1 MLYQIGLPLFIWCEI
16 QGLFH
21 DFPGPF
27 QGNPAP
33 SLSTKT
39 WTLYRF
45 FSKQTLLFG
54 FTELAVPENEKQ
66 PMTQF
71 TSTKSRPCKVAVFVL
86 RHCRDK
92 NTITNS
98 TFLLFLEVKE
108 KICCLF
114 QDFQAPRPKFKDF
127 PGHGNFFPPIPGLCR
142 IFKDRGNPDQISP
155 SSHYSSNSLQ

>member
-1 MLYQIGLPLFIWCEI
+1 
-16 QGLFH
+16 
-21 DFPGPF
+21 
-27 QGNPAP
+27 
-33 SLSTKT
+33 
-39 WTLYRF
+39 
-45 FSKQTLLFG
+45 
-54 FTELAVPENEKQ
+54 
-66 PMTQF
+66 MTQF

-155 SSHYSSNSLQ
+155 SSHYSSNSLQKALKSIDKKVYIILIHLQSPSLTSGGGLFRKFYKPFLS